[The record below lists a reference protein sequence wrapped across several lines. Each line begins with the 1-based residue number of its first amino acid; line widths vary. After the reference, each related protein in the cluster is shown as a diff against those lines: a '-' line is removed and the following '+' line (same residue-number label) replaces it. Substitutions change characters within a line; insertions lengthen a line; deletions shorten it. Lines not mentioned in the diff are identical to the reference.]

1 MRRMFAV
8 AVAGMAVVGLVGIG
22 GPAQAAF
29 PGANGRIVFDTAFS
43 HRPQIFTIRPDGTG
57 LRQLTH
63 VAKGHAAS
71 SPEFSPDGTKIV
83 FTVDGQI
90 WVMNAD
96 GSAQRQL
103 ASQAGFVN
111 QQPSWSPDGR
121 KIAFSHCAFLSG
133 FTEFCDLDVMNTDGS
148 GLKKLLGGNWINQVP
163 EYSPNGHQIAF
174 ASNRGGYTSAVWVM
188 NANGGAVNR
197 LTDPNLE
204 ANNPDWS
211 PDGTRILFGTNCC
224 RPRSQIWVMNADG
237 SGPHPLTH
245 MPPRGDAPAAS
256 YSPDGRKIVL
266 LTNLNQLAHPT
277 LCCWDLYVMNADGSH
292 LHLITTQDAGVT
304 SPDWGP
310 TAR

>member
-1 MRRMFAV
+1 MRRMFALAV
-8 AVAGMAVVGLVGIG
+8 AVLTVAGLIGIAA
-22 GPAQAAF
+22 PAQAAF
-29 PGANGRIVFDTAFS
+29 PGTNGRIVFDTAFS

-63 VAKGHAAS
+63 VAKGHAAG
-71 SPEFSPDGTKIV
+71 SPEFSPDGTRIV
-83 FTVDGQI
+83 FTIDGQV

-96 GSAQRQL
+96 GTGQRQL
-103 ASQAGFVN
+103 TRQAGFVN
-111 QQPSWSPDGR
+111 QQPSWSPGGR
-121 KIAFSHCAFLSG
+121 KIVFSHCAVLFG
-133 FTEFCDLDVMNTDGS
+133 MPEFCDLDVINADGS
-148 GLKKLLGGNWINQVP
+148 GLEKLLGGNWINQMP
-163 EYSPNGHQIAF
+163 EYSPDGHKIAF
-174 ASNRGGYTSAVWVM
+174 TSNRGGYTSAVWVM
-188 NANGGAVNR
+188 NANGGAVKR

-204 ANNPDWS
+204 AGNPDWS

-237 SGPHPLTH
+237 SSPHPLTH

-256 YSPDGRKIVL
+256 YSPDGHKIVL

-277 LCCWDLYVMNADGSH
+277 LCCWDLYVMNPDGSN

-310 TAR
+310 RAR

>member
-8 AVAGMAVVGLVGIG
+8 AAAGLAMVGLVGIG
-22 GPAQAAF
+22 GPALAAF
-29 PGANGRIVFDTAFS
+29 PGSNGKIVFDTAFS
-43 HRPQIFTIRPDGTG
+43 HQPQIFTIRADGTG

-63 VAKGHAAS
+63 VPKGHAAG
-71 SPEFSPDGTKIV
+71 SPEVSPDGTRIV
-83 FTVDGQI
+83 FTVDGQV
-90 WVMNAD
+90 WVMNAG

-103 ASQAGFVN
+103 TGQAGFAN

-121 KIAFSHCAFLSG
+121 KIVFSHCAVPFG
-133 FTEFCDLDVMNTDGS
+133 FTEFCDLDVMNADGS
-148 GLKKLLGGNWINQVP
+148 GLKKLVGGNWVNQVP
-163 EYSPNGHQIAF
+163 EYSPDGRKIAF

-188 NANGGAVNR
+188 NAGGGGVKR

-204 ANNPDWS
+204 AGNPDWS
-211 PDGTRILFGTNCC
+211 PDGARILFGTNCC
-224 RPRSQIWVMNADG
+224 RPRSQVWVMNADG

-256 YSPDGRKIVL
+256 YSPDGHKIVL